1 MAARLLLLLSSIRF
15 ARGLL
20 IAIGSVALA
29 GSLIPQQEPPATY
42 LARFGQSGAWWLT
55 RLGLTD
61 LYHSWHF
68 IGLLALLGL
77 SLVVCSI
84 RRLAANF
91 KTAGSIATHLAVVL
105 ILVGG
110 AIKHLAGLEGVV
122 ELQEGDQTSQL
133 KVTETRTS
141 VLPFT
146 VLLEDF
152 SLERYAANPQAV
164 SEFVSRIR
172 LTPACAAHGST
183 DCGAAGREAGLN
195 TRASVRVN
203 HPITYRGFRIYQL
216 GYNPDDPTWS
226 ALLLVRDPGVPVV
239 FSGFG
244 MLVVGLITTLYLAPL
259 SARSRTG

>member
-1 MAARLLLLLSSIRF
+1 MAARLLALLGSIRF

-42 LARFGQSGAWWLT
+42 LARFGQPGALWLT

-61 LYHSWHF
+61 LYHSWYF
-68 IGLLALLGL
+68 IGLLVLLGV

-84 RRLAANF
+84 RRLAVDL
-91 KTAGSIATHLAVVL
+91 KTVGSIVTHMSFVL

-110 AIKHLAGLEGVV
+110 AIKPLAGLEGVV
-122 ELQEGDQTSQL
+122 ELREGNQTNQL
-133 KVTETRTS
+133 KVTEMRTT

-164 SEFVSRIR
+164 SEFVSRIH
-172 LTPACAAHGST
+172 LI
-183 DCGAAGREAGLN
+183 EAGLN

-203 HPITYRGFRIYQL
+203 HPITYRSFRIYQL

-226 ALLLVRDPGVPVV
+226 ALLLVKDPGVPVV
-239 FSGFG
+239 YSGFG
-244 MLVVGLITTLYLAPL
+244 MLLVGLITTLYLAPL
-259 SARSRTG
+259 SARPRTV

>member
-1 MAARLLLLLSSIRF
+1 MAARLLALLGSIRF

-20 IAIGSVALA
+20 IAIGSVALV
-29 GSLIPQQEPPATY
+29 GSLVPQQEPPATY

-61 LYHSWHF
+61 LYHSWYF
-68 IGLLALLGL
+68 IGLLVLLGV

-84 RRLAANF
+84 RRLAANL
-91 KTAGSIATHLAVVL
+91 KTVGSIVTHMSFVL

-122 ELQEGDQTSQL
+122 ELREGDQTNQL

-172 LTPACAAHGST
+172 LI
-183 DCGAAGREAGLN
+183 EAGLN

-203 HPITYRGFRIYQL
+203 HPIEYRGFHISQL

-226 ALLLVRDPGVPVV
+226 ALLLVKDPGVPVIY
-239 FSGFG
+239 SGFG
-244 MLVVGLITTLYLAPL
+244 MLLVGLITTLYLAPL
-259 SARSRTG
+259 SARSQTV